1 MKVKTILLI
10 DDNKI
15 DSYITR
21 HLLLKNKIGEI
32 FIIQSSA
39 IEALRYLDS
48 IRNDPKHFPDCIFL
62 DIRMPEMDGF
72 EFLDEYVLLPDTIKN
87 KCDIFMLSSSNDQR
101 DIDRAAHYSY
111 VKRFL
116 MKPLN
121 VDILKMHIQ
130 EAG

>member
-21 HLLLKNKIGEI
+21 HLLLKNKIGEN
-32 FIIQSSA
+32 FIILSSA

-48 IRNDPKHFPDCIFL
+48 IHNDQKQIPDCIFL

-72 EFLDEYVLLPDTIKN
+72 EFLDEYKLLPDTIKN
-87 KCDIFMLSSSNDQR
+87 KCDIFILSSSIDQR
-101 DIDRAAHYSY
+101 DIDRAARYSY

-121 VDILKMHIQ
+121 INILKTHIQ